1 MFLYYLLLK
10 NSRKKTQNTMNLR
23 VLLTLLFVAFD
34 CILGHM
40 NSQYRIVN
48 GRPSTIAE
56 SPYMVTLQHITNT
69 KECFCGGAL
78 ITDERV
84 VTAAH
89 CVKRYEK
96 NSVIVVAG
104 VTYLTEP
111 GQRRAVEF
119 AIHPENYDIPIRH
132 MDVGVIKV
140 CEPFVMGPLVKTIP
154 LCESE
159 LKSGTKMQ
167 ISGWGVRDVKTME
180 ISNTLQTAEVE
191 IVNKWCCAARYW
203 IQSKFLSETMICA
216 GGGATDACK
225 GDSGGPGVV
234 NGQLCAITSW
244 GMGCGSRYPG
254 VYTTV
259 NNAEVRDFINKT

>member
-1 MFLYYLLLK
+1 
-10 NSRKKTQNTMNLR
+10 MNLR
-23 VLLTLLFVAFD
+23 VLLALLFVAFD

-56 SPYMVTLQHITNT
+56 SPYMVTLQHITDTNVY
-69 KECFCGGAL
+69 ECFCGGAL

-104 VTYLTEP
+104 VTHLTEP

-119 AIHPENYDIPIRH
+119 AIYPENYDTSLRD

-159 LKSGTKMQ
+159 LKSGTKIQ
-167 ISGWGVRDVKTME
+167 ISGWGVTNTKMKEPV
-180 ISNTLQTAEVE
+180 NTLQAAEVH
-191 IVNKWCCAARYW
+191 IVNKWCCAVRYW
-203 IQSKFLSETMICA
+203 FGGESLSKTMICA
-216 GGGATDACK
+216 GGDGPDACL

-234 NGQLCAITSW
+234 NGELCAIVSW
-244 GMGCGSRYPG
+244 GIECGSQYPG
-254 VYTTV
+254 IYTNV
-259 NNAEVRDFINKT
+259 NNAEVRNFINKT